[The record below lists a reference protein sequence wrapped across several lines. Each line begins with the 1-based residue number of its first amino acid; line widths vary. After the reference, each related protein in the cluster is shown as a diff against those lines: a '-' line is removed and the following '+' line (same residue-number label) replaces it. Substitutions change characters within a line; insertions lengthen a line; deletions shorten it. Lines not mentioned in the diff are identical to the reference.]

1 MTAMIDAAVG
11 DFAIGDLQAGT
22 SVVSAPATTSI
33 SSLLRK
39 RRFPLI
45 SSLAFHAS
53 MQSPTRC
60 DDGKRSRQHA
70 AGRSAR
76 VVPDM
81 HDACLVV
88 AGGRARVGGETRG
101 PLLRAGRT
109 RQ

>member
-33 SSLLRK
+33 SSPVVTVMLRK

-81 HDACLVV
+81 HDVCLVV
-88 AGGRARVGGETRG
+88 AGGRS
-101 PLLRAGRT
+101 PLLRAGRIA
-109 RQ
+109 R